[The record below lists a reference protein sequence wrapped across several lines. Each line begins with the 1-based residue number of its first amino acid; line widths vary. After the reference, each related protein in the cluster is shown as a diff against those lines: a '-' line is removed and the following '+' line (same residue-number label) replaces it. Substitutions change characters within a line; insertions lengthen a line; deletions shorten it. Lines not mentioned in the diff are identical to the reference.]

1 MTKPKTKTS
10 ATKTVPADSLENV
23 PAEDQDKVTKKRG
36 RPAKTKPVTE
46 EVSGDLGTADAVDLA
61 GIEQNTQEVAD
72 GEAEVTSSNQEN
84 SKPGPGTRSKQKR
97 AGLTFPILKMKQ
109 NLKKGKSTHPST
121 ALFTGYF

>member
-1 MTKPKTKTS
+1 MAKPKTKTS

-23 PAEDQDKVTKKRG
+23 PAEDQAKVTKKRA

-46 EVSGDLGTADAVDLA
+46 EVSGDMGTADSVDLA
-61 GIEQNTQEVAD
+61 GIEQKT
-72 GEAEVTSSNQEN
+72 
-84 SKPGPGTRSKQKR
+84 
-97 AGLTFPILKMKQ
+97 KQ

>member
-1 MTKPKTKTS
+1 MAKPKTKTS
-10 ATKTVPADSLENV
+10 ATKTVPA
-23 PAEDQDKVTKKRG
+23 EDQAKVTKKKG

-46 EVSGDLGTADAVDLA
+46 ELTQEEVSGDQGNADAVDLA
-61 GIEQNTQEVAD
+61 GIEQNTQEVDD

-84 SKPGPGTRSKQKR
+84 SKPGPGTRSKQKK

-109 NLKKGKSTHPST
+109 NLKKGKSTQPST